1 MKTFL
6 THILIICGVFMAISC
21 GEDRT
26 YEYEEK
32 TQHNKWMHDMMLEHY
47 LWADFMVLPIFS
59 GSGMKVKT
67 CESMMYGRNILG
79 TDETFEGYREHVSGN
94 VRLCNTALDYIDA
107 ITYYA
112 AHPVPRFNAQARDAF
127 LRHYSQEVSLQMF
140 REVFGLDNNNSVLQ

>member
-47 LWADFMVLPIFS
+47 LWADSRAKIPINVAFS
-59 GSGMKVKT
+59 
-67 CESMMYGRNILG
+67 
-79 TDETFEGYREHVSGN
+79 
-94 VRLCNTALDYIDA
+94 
-107 ITYYA
+107 IT
-112 AHPVPRFNAQARDAF
+112 
-127 LRHYSQEVSLQMF
+127 LSLMA
-140 REVFGLDNNNSVLQ
+140 STSS